1 MNTYQLKPASKE
13 AMDQQI
19 LHVSSE
25 RDHPL
30 SISYN
35 SLEGT
40 NATQPSV
47 PWRGGELKLNQ

>member
-25 RDHPL
+25 GEHPL
-30 SISYN
+30 SISFPIPLKAQMPPN
-35 SLEGT
+35 QVS
-40 NATQPSV
+40 P
-47 PWRGGELKLNQ
+47 GGVAS